1 MWYPRN
7 SPELG
12 FGFRY
17 PSRDTQR
24 ECFRWMFIFSYLL
37 QGALFSA
44 VLVSVSADKTRWVVN
59 VGFDIVLII
68 IFTIYFHSVHNQN
81 VRTQTFKRFAFVF
94 FLWFLLWI
102 HLTMV
107 DNCPLIFHIHITFFP
122 IFFSCIAFPLEPLP
136 IPMWF
141 DEFYSRL
148 TWIRSVLSSNII
160 SSFFFSL
167 IFSLQPDS
175 ITRCF
180 LLPQR
185 SYVVFPSRKAL
196 VINIVLAINMYA
208 GRLPALYYTYNK
220 MLIHNE
226 VLTGWLNYDNV
237 LLIVSFSVLPIAFA
251 AMYWSISF
259 MLFRREFTAC
269 PGK

>member
-1 MWYPRN
+1 MYVLP
-7 SPELG
+7 L
-12 FGFRY
+12 
-17 PSRDTQR
+17 SRD
-24 ECFRWMFIFSYLL
+24 L
-37 QGALFSA
+37 
-44 VLVSVSADKTRWVVN
+44 
-59 VGFDIVLII
+59 
-68 IFTIYFHSVHNQN
+68 HS
-81 VRTQTFKRFAFVF
+81 
-94 FLWFLLWI
+94 
-102 HLTMV
+102 
-107 DNCPLIFHIHITFFP
+107 
-122 IFFSCIAFPLEPLP
+122 
-136 IPMWF
+136 
-141 DEFYSRL
+141 
-148 TWIRSVLSSNII
+148 
-160 SSFFFSL
+160 FFSL
-167 IFSLQPDS
+167 ISLHCCWSKFNQNIEHICRWLITDSSYFLFYTAYFSSNFILFLSKFSLMNVIFDLLGSVYFLFPFLIRFYPLLYYFYFSQSDS

-196 VINIVLAINMYA
+196 VINILLAVNMYA

-220 MLIHNE
+220 MLVRNE